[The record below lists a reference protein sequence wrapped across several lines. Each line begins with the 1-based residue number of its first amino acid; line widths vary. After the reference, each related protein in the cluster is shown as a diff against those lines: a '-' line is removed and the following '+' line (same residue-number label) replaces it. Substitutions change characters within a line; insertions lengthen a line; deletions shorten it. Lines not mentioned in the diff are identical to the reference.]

1 MFGNVEK
8 RKKALL
14 FELQGIDINLKE
26 RSLLDEEKASNDE
39 IASELERTSLLEE
52 VSWRQK
58 TEIMDPLVE
67 RGRQEY

>member
-1 MFGNVEK
+1 VFGNVEK

-52 VSWRQK
+52 VS
-58 TEIMDPLVE
+58 
-67 RGRQEY
+67 